1 MAQLS
6 ISGKGM
12 HWRFEKLVGSR
23 SIMPFY
29 HTLDLVLCTNAR
41 CSSVRTLGSGDGTM
55 AGGRCRMAADRPSAC
70 VYPLA

>member
-1 MAQLS
+1 MVQLS

-23 SIMPFY
+23 SSMPFY
-29 HTLDLVLCTNAR
+29 HTLDLVLCTNAS
-41 CSSVRTLGSGDGTM
+41 CSSVRTLRFGDSVLESGG
-55 AGGRCRMAADRPSAC
+55 CRMAADRLCAC

>member
-6 ISGKGM
+6 VSDKGM
-12 HWRFEKLVGSR
+12 HWRFERPVGSR

-41 CSSVRTLGSGDGTM
+41 CSSGRTLGSGDDAM
-55 AGGRCRMAADRPSAC
+55 EGGGCRMAADRPSAC
-70 VYPLA
+70 TYPLA

>member
-6 ISGKGM
+6 VSDKGM
-12 HWRFEKLVGSR
+12 PWRFEKLVGSR

-41 CSSVRTLGSGDGTM
+41 YSSVRTLESGDDAM
-55 AGGRCRMAADRPSAC
+55 EGGGCRMAADRPSAC
-70 VYPLA
+70 VCPLA

>member
-6 ISGKGM
+6 VSDKGM
-12 HWRFEKLVGSR
+12 PWRFEKLVGSR

-41 CSSVRTLGSGDGTM
+41 CSSGAHSGGWGWYD
-55 AGGRCRMAADRPSAC
+55 AGRWLPHGG
-70 VYPLA
+70 

>member
-6 ISGKGM
+6 VSDKGM

-29 HTLDLVLCTNAR
+29 HTLDLVLCTNTR
-41 CSSVRTLGSGDGTM
+41 CSSERTLGSGNG
-55 AGGRCRMAADRPSAC
+55 ALEGSGCRMAADRPRAC

>member
-6 ISGKGM
+6 VSGKGM
-12 HWRFEKLVGSR
+12 HWRFEKLVSSR
-23 SIMPFY
+23 SIMPSY

-41 CSSVRTLGSGDGTM
+41 CSSVRTLGSG
-55 AGGRCRMAADRPSAC
+55 AGAMEGGGCHTAADRPCAC